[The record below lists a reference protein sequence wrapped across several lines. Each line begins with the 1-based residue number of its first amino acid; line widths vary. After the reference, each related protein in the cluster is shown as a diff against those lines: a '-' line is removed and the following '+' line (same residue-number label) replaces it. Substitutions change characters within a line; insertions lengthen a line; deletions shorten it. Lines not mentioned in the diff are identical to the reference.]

1 MNGGP
6 KFNVGDEVTINFIEG
21 TKSEDYPFGLN
32 KTMQSING
40 KKVIIIE
47 VIPGYDDMRPRKT
60 LSYLHDGYLYK
71 IDCDSWSYSSS
82 MFLECNGEI

>member
-21 TKSEDYPFGLN
+21 TKSMDYPFGVN
-32 KTMQSING
+32 ETMRSLNG
-40 KKVIIIE
+40 KKAIIIE
-47 VIPGYDDMRPRKT
+47 IISGYDHLYPGRT

-71 IDCDSWSYSSS
+71 INKNTYSYSSS

>member
-6 KFNVGDEVTINFIEG
+6 KFNVGNEVTINFIEG
-21 TKSEDYPFGLN
+21 TKSTDYPFGVNGVMRSLN
-32 KTMQSING
+32 GRKA
-40 KKVIIIE
+40 IIIK
-47 VIPGYDDMRPRKT
+47 VIPGYDGVYLDRT

-71 IDCDSWSYSSS
+71 IDQNMYNYSSS

>member
-6 KFNVGDEVTINFIEG
+6 KFNVGDEVTLNFIEG

-32 KTMQSING
+32 ETMRSING
-40 KKVIIIE
+40 KKVIITK
-47 VIPGYDDMRPRKT
+47 VIPGYDHLRPKAT
-60 LSYLHDGYLYK
+60 LGYLHDGYLYR
-71 IDCDSWSYSSS
+71 INQNFYSYSSS